1 MPGRISLVRL
11 RDVHPSLS
19 SVIVSSMILF
29 AAGTV
34 GAKAADLSQD
44 DLATIS
50 TSVQSAL
57 AAAASGGSAATA
69 EALKTA
75 TLTLLSQ
82 YPQNGPEVAA
92 AIIADAL
99 ADGAS
104 PQAVGQ
110 GLGEAALG
118 AGAPGSN
125 EIADAIGGDGDS
137 ETLAAFDTT
146 VSGAPGGSALAAE
159 ADAAA
164 QKRVPSA
171 FGGVTIGG
179 SVGVTGAGGNACLTP
194 SCT

>member
-1 MPGRISLVRL
+1 
-11 RDVHPSLS
+11 
-19 SVIVSSMILF
+19 
-29 AAGTV
+29 
-34 GAKAADLSQD
+34 
-44 DLATIS
+44 
-50 TSVQSAL
+50 VQSAL
-57 AAAASGGSAATA
+57 AASASGGPAATA
-69 EALKTA
+69 DALKTA
-75 TLTLLSQ
+75 TLTLLGQ
-82 YPQNGPEVAA
+82 YPQNGPEVAS

-125 EIADAIGGDGDS
+125 EIADAIGSDGDS
-137 ETLAAFDTT
+137 EALAAFDTT
-146 VSGAPGGSALAAE
+146 VSGTPGGSALAAE

-164 QKRVPSA
+164 QRRVPSA

-179 SVGVTGAGGNACLTP
+179 SVGGTVGAGGGACVTP